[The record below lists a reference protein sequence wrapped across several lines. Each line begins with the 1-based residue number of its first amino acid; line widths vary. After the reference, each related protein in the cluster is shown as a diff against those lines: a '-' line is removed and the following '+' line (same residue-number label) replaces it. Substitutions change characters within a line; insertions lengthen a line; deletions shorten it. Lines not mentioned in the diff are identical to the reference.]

1 MIRKRLWMTV
11 LTLMLVTPAG
21 ATPAGQLFAEAQ
33 AAVEASDYEAALA
46 KFEAAV
52 AAAPDNLKVAAEY
65 RQLVIR
71 TGKYDRALTFF
82 EQQTAKHP
90 RSAHLALS
98 RAFALIDSLPLAGKF
113 SQMRTANAAIDEMT
127 RSLALGES
135 WLVLYSRGD
144 CRIYFPRLFG
154 KTGPGLADLERAKA
168 LVLAQEKAGQPKR
181 EYHALTWV
189 ALGDGHWRN
198 GDVVKARQSYREG
211 LERYPSDARLKQR
224 LGLEGA
230 ALDKFLEKFLTPTER
245 VPTHLRDV
253 YGPDGWQGACD
264 CDPGAGL

>member
-1 MIRKRLWMTV
+1 MVRVFALV
-11 LTLMLVTPAG
+11 LLVTVAPAT
-21 ATPAGQLFAEAQ
+21 ASPAGQLFAEAQ
-33 AAVEASDYEAALA
+33 AAVQASDYETALA
-46 KFEAAV
+46 KFETAV
-52 AAAPDNLKVAAEY
+52 AAVPDNLKVAAEY

-71 TGKYDRALTFF
+71 TGKYERSLAFF
-82 EQQTAKHP
+82 ARETKKHP

-98 RAFALIDSLPLAGKF
+98 HAFALIDSLPVAGKL

-127 RSLALGES
+127 RALALGES
-135 WLVLYSRGD
+135 WLALYSRGD

-154 KTGPGLADLERAKA
+154 KTGPGLADLEKAKS

-198 GDVVKARQSYREG
+198 GDNAKARQLYREG
-211 LERYPSDARLKQR
+211 VERYPDDARLQQR
-224 LGLEGA
+224 LGLEGK
-230 ALDKFLEKFLTPTER
+230 ALDNFLEKFLTPTER

-253 YGPDGWQGACD
+253 YGPAGWQGACD
-264 CDPGAGL
+264 CDPGVGL